1 MLNIYLWNL
10 IIVSFVAVIL
20 YAVDKRLAKNNR
32 GRIPEIVLLCVS
44 VLGGVLGAFLGMVLF
59 NHKANI
65 SRKWYF
71 LCGILVAFFTQVSIL
86 LLLLDV
92 LHF

>member
-10 IIVSFVAVIL
+10 MILSFTAVVL
-20 YAVDKRLAKNNR
+20 YAVDKHLAKNQR
-32 GRIPEIVLLCVS
+32 GRIPEMVLICVS
-44 VLGGVLGAFLGMVLF
+44 VLGGVLGSLLGMVLF

-71 LCGILVAFFTQVSIL
+71 LCGILAALFIQVSIL

>member
-10 IIVSFVAVIL
+10 MILSFVAVIL
-20 YAVDKRLAKNNR
+20 YAVDKRLAENQR
-32 GRIPEIVLLCVS
+32 GRIPEMVLICVS
-44 VLGGVLGAFLGMVLF
+44 VLGGIFGALLGMVVF

-71 LCGILVAFFTQVSIL
+71 LCGILTAFFVQVSIL